1 MTPFAHPTAGVQQLY
16 NDAHSR
22 TRVGVE
28 QFNGQSKRRFMIL
41 HSEIRVPLA
50 RVSSII
56 GACAV
61 LHNFAKDNIQYLP
74 DNFDEPINYVQ
85 PPFREYRGGENI
97 NAYITAFA
105 NAHFG

>member
-1 MTPFAHPTAGVQQLY
+1 
-16 NDAHSR
+16 
-22 TRVGVE
+22 
-28 QFNGQSKRRFMIL
+28 MIL
-41 HSEIRVPLA
+41 HSEICVLLA
-50 RVSSII
+50 GVSSII

-74 DNFDEPINYVQ
+74 DNFDKPINYVQ

-97 NAYITAFA
+97 NAYKTAFA